1 MVIRRFARVSPLVA
15 DPAGREDMPDWSDH
29 QLLSALAARDPRA
42 GLVLYDRLIRV
53 VEWTILR
60 IMGQRSA
67 EHEDLVQGAF
77 EQIVVTL
84 HQQRYAHRC
93 SLTSW
98 ASAVSCHVALNA
110 LRAQRRQR
118 ALRAQS
124 AAQTHEPPDP
134 TNPEN
139 QLAARQALERVRM
152 ELGRMNPARA
162 QALVLHEVNGME
174 LSEIAL
180 VLGISVVAAQSR
192 LSRGRRELLE
202 RLGTNAS
209 AAGANTLEASV
220 AAGGNLD
227 D

>member
-1 MVIRRFARVSPLVA
+1 
-15 DPAGREDMPDWSDH
+15 MPDWSDH
-29 QLLSALAARDPRA
+29 ELLSALAASDPRA
-42 GLVLYDRLIRV
+42 GLVLYDRLIRI

-118 ALRAQS
+118 ALRTAS
-124 AAQTHEPPDP
+124 AAHAHEPHDP
-134 TNPEN
+134 TNLEN
-139 QLAARQALERVRM
+139 QLAARQALERVRS
-152 ELGRMNPARA
+152 ELSRMNPARA

-202 RLGTNAS
+202 RLGPAARVPGTSAAEAS
-209 AAGANTLEASV
+209 AL
-220 AAGGNLD
+220 GGGRLD

>member
-1 MVIRRFARVSPLVA
+1 
-15 DPAGREDMPDWSDH
+15 MPDWSDH
-29 QLLSALAARDPRA
+29 ELLSALAASDPRA

-53 VEWTILR
+53 VEWTIVR

-84 HQQRYAHRC
+84 HQQRYAQRC

-118 ALRAQS
+118 AVRASS
-124 AAQTHEPPDP
+124 AAQMHEPHDP
-134 TNPEN
+134 THLEN

-152 ELGRMNPARA
+152 ELARMNPDRA
-162 QALVLHEVNGME
+162 QALVLHEVNGMD

-202 RLGTNAS
+202 RLGPGAS
-209 AAGANTLEASV
+209 AAGSNTPEASV